1 MSLLRN
7 VIAPHPNL
15 WDYINS
21 IKNPTVKQTVKKRIQ
36 EYQPKTDVIDKFSSL
51 TDRYFFVVFAT
62 EWNAECRAQLPNLA
76 KVFVTANNAALNIK
90 VIDFDENRD
99 IADEMNVLRIPTI
112 IVHDRAWRE
121 IGRFVEKP
129 QRGGTLEEELW
140 EIIEKGNNKTKQ
152 APPNSALK

>member
-7 VIAPHPNL
+7 VIGPHPNL
-15 WDYINS
+15 WDYVNS
-21 IKNPTVKQTVKKRIQ
+21 IKNPTVKSTIKKRVQ
-36 EYQPKTDVIDKFSSL
+36 EYQPKSEVIDKFSGL

-62 EWNAECRAQLPNLA
+62 EWNAECRAQLPNLM
-76 KVFVTANNAALNIK
+76 KVFIAANNAALNIK

-112 IVHDRAWRE
+112 IVHDRTWRE

-129 QRGGTLEEELW
+129 QTGGTLEEEIW
-140 EIIEKGNNKTKQ
+140 QIIAKHLQKR
-152 APPNSALK
+152 

>member
-7 VIAPHPNL
+7 VIGPHPNL
-15 WDYINS
+15 SDYINA
-21 IKNPTVKQTVKKRIQ
+21 IKNPTVKQTIKKRIQ
-36 EYQPKTDVIDKFSSL
+36 EYHPKIDVIVKFSSI

-62 EWNAECRAQLPNLA
+62 EWNAECRAELPNLA
-76 KVFVTANNAALNIK
+76 KVFVAANNAALNIK

-121 IGRFVEKP
+121 IGRFVEKS
-129 QRGGTLEEELW
+129 QHGGTLEEELW
-140 EIIEKGNNKTKQ
+140 KIIEKNDQKTQ
-152 APPNSALK
+152 

>member
-7 VIAPHPNL
+7 VIGPHPSL
-15 WDYINS
+15 RDYINN
-21 IKNPTVKQTVKKRIQ
+21 IRNPTVKGTVKKHVQ
-36 EYQPKTDVIDKFSSL
+36 EYQPNLAVIEKFSSL
-51 TDRYFFVVFAT
+51 TDRFFFVVFAT

-76 KVFVTANNAALNIK
+76 KVFVAANNAALNIK

-99 IADEMNVLRIPTI
+99 IADEMRVLRIPTI

-129 QRGGTLEEELW
+129 QHGGTLEEELW
-140 EIIEKGNNKTKQ
+140 QIIEK
-152 APPNSALK
+152 NSQRAQ

>member
-7 VIAPHPNL
+7 VIGPHPNL
-15 WDYINS
+15 WDYVNN
-21 IKNPTVKQTVKKRIQ
+21 IKNPTVKQTIKKRIQ
-36 EYQPKTDVIDKFSSL
+36 EYQAKTETIDKFSSL

-76 KVFVTANNAALNIK
+76 KLFIATKNPALNVK

-140 EIIEKGNNKTKQ
+140 EIIEKNQGK
-152 APPNSALK
+152 AS

>member
-7 VIAPHPNL
+7 VIGPHPNL
-15 WDYINS
+15 SDYINS
-21 IKNPTVKQTVKKRIQ
+21 IKNPTVKSTIKKRIQ
-36 EYQPKTDVIDKFSSL
+36 EYQPDNRIIDKFSRL

-76 KVFVTANNAALNIK
+76 KVFLQTNNAALNIK

-99 IADEMNVLRIPTI
+99 IADELNVLRIPTV
-112 IVHDRAWRE
+112 IVHNRAWRE

-129 QRGGTLEEELW
+129 KFGATLEEELW
-140 EIIEKGNNKTKQ
+140 TIIEKDS
-152 APPNSALK
+152 PNV

>member
-7 VIAPHPNL
+7 VIGPHPNL
-15 WDYINS
+15 WDYINT
-21 IKNPTVKQTVKKRIQ
+21 IKNPTVKQTIKKRIQ
-36 EYQPKTDVIDKFSSL
+36 EYQPKPEVIDKLSSL
-51 TDRYFFVVFAT
+51 TDRYFFVAFAT

-76 KVFVTANNAALNIK
+76 KAFVAANNAALNIK

-99 IADEMNVLRIPTI
+99 IADEMNVLRTPTI

-129 QRGGTLEEELW
+129 QHGETLEEELW
-140 EIIEKGNNKTKQ
+140 EIIEKNAQKTQ
-152 APPNSALK
+152 

>member
-7 VIAPHPNL
+7 VIGPYPNL
-15 WDYINS
+15 SDYINS
-21 IKNPTVKQTVKKRIQ
+21 IKNPTVKSTVKKRIQ
-36 EYQPKTDVIDKFSSL
+36 EYQPKAEVIDEFSSV
-51 TDRYFFVVFAT
+51 TERYFFVVFAT

-76 KVFVTANNAALNIK
+76 KVFLVANNAALNIK

-112 IVHDRAWRE
+112 IVHDRGWRE

-129 QRGGTLEEELW
+129 RFGGTLEEEIW
-140 EIIEKGNNKTKQ
+140 EIIKKNNQKTQ
-152 APPNSALK
+152 

>member
-7 VIAPHPNL
+7 VIGPHPNL
-15 WDYINS
+15 WDYINT
-21 IKNPTVKQTVKKRIQ
+21 IRNPTVKSTIKKRIQ
-36 EYQPKTDVIDKFSSL
+36 EYQPKAEVIDEFSSV
-51 TDRYFFVVFAT
+51 TNRYFFVVFAS

-76 KVFVTANNAALNIK
+76 KVFLAANNAALNIK

-129 QRGGTLEEELW
+129 QHGGTLEEELW
-140 EIIEKGNNKTKQ
+140 EIIRKNTQES
-152 APPNSALK
+152 P